1 MTQSIEIPWDAR
13 LTRIEY
19 DWVGPEN
26 ATPPLIVFLHEG
38 LGSLAMWKDFP
49 ERLCRALDC
58 RALVLSRWGYG
69 RSTPR
74 LPHEAWESDFMHR
87 QAQAFLPAFFQALG
101 IADTRPWLLGHSD
114 GGSIALLY
122 AAAFPDRVGGLIALA
137 PHIRVEEL
145 SLTSIRQ
152 THADF
157 HAPGSPLQAGL
168 AKYHDDV
175 HSAFGGWSGAWL
187 HQDFPQW
194 DIRESLDTIRCP
206 VLAIQGEDDAYGT
219 MAQIDGIAERVPGTR
234 LVKLAHCGH
243 SPHRDQPQAV
253 IEAVRAFVRG

>member
-1 MTQSIEIPWDAR
+1 MTQSIEIPWDTR

-26 ATPPLIVFLHEG
+26 AAPPLIVFLHEG

-49 ERLCRALDC
+49 ERLCRALAC

-122 AAAFPDRVGGLIALA
+122 AAAFPDRVGG
-137 PHIRVEEL
+137 
-145 SLTSIRQ
+145 
-152 THADF
+152 
-157 HAPGSPLQAGL
+157 
-168 AKYHDDV
+168 
-175 HSAFGGWSGAWL
+175 AWL

-194 DIRESLDTIRCP
+194 DIRQSLDAIRCP

-234 LVKLAHCGH
+234 LLKLPHCGH